1 MKMAPSAFHYG
12 SKITQHPSYDSSL
25 MLILMPGCHDVCHLT
40 VDVKWIGMITADD
53 QLNHNDA
60 CMTFFFACGICD
72 LHGGSWQLMKFW
84 SKRWIPGALKAYMS
98 VGCVD
103 EILGET
109 LTLHA
114 CNAQI

>member
-60 CMTFFFACGICD
+60 CMNFFLCMQHVRPPWRFIA
-72 LHGGSWQLMKFW
+72 
-84 SKRWIPGALKAYMS
+84 
-98 VGCVD
+98 VN
-103 EILGET
+103 EILEKEMDSGRT
-109 LTLHA
+109 
-114 CNAQI
+114 

>member
-53 QLNHNDA
+53 Q
-60 CMTFFFACGICD
+60 
-72 LHGGSWQLMKFW
+72 
-84 SKRWIPGALKAYMS
+84 
-98 VGCVD
+98 
-103 EILGET
+103 
-109 LTLHA
+109 
-114 CNAQI
+114 